1 MLTFYIVRHGET
13 LFNQK
18 HLMQGWCDSPL
29 TTQGI
34 QMASDLGIRLKD
46 IPFEAAYS
54 STSERAMDSAEL
66 IMKEN
71 NTPIPITIR
80 KELKEIHFGIME
92 GENEYVGRVAKQHEY
107 HRYGWVNDGGENPE
121 MVWQRVSKVL
131 DEMIQT
137 YQDGNILIVTHGV
150 VMMTLLR
157 KLKPGYMESQ
167 RKDFH
172 IANCAVMKME
182 YHDQA
187 FHILAVNQ

>member
-92 GENEYVGRVAKQHEY
+92 GENEYVG
-107 HRYGWVNDGGENPE
+107 
-121 MVWQRVSKVL
+121 
-131 DEMIQT
+131 
-137 YQDGNILIVTHGV
+137 
-150 VMMTLLR
+150 
-157 KLKPGYMESQ
+157 
-167 RKDFH
+167 
-172 IANCAVMKME
+172 
-182 YHDQA
+182 
-187 FHILAVNQ
+187 